1 MEKYRNTADHST
13 GIHPFIP
20 IVGVGFPVLNVVLAP
35 VFLAVRVPVFLVGA
49 CLLVLSEFIGP
60 ISSLAAKTLLVAF
73 GASRVEEKL
82 LRPGADDTP
91 EIIVA
96 NHGSF
101 IDVLHVASR
110 FSARTFVIY
119 DAGDR
124 KFVSKSLLKAILHSF
139 SSADVPSST
148 DNKVLEVD
156 FKAIKYP
163 ALVLPEGTT
172 SNGRGLLTFESGA
185 FRGMWAHKDL
195 LQYHQTMHC
204 SCGFSGT
211 SFFKL
216 SLQRCRSRK
225 ENYFSWVQLWKSP
238 SCYFLSGMRQPK
250 SPQKLRLKGL
260 VHCLRAWMLKKFVAG
275 SSDLYRWK
283 QRFLPAEDV
292 SSQQMH
298 CQHENFSADDTVIG
312 PVR

>member
-185 FRGMWAHKDL
+185 FRGVDRGKKITL
-195 LQYHQTMHC
+195 V
-204 SCGFSGT
+204 GF
-211 SFFKL
+211 
-216 SLQRCRSRK
+216 
-225 ENYFSWVQLWKSP
+225 NYGNPRVVTFSATYTV
-238 SCYFLSGMRQPK
+238 
-250 SPQKLRLKGL
+250 
-260 VHCLRAWMLKKFVAG
+260 G
-275 SSDLYRWK
+275 SSVFYLLKMLAHSRCIVSTRISALTTQSSDPSVEIRKALTNAAQVPLLSVGHRE
-283 QRFLPAEDV
+283 RAEFERNWR
-292 SSQQMH
+292 STQGTKAYS
-298 CQHENFSADDTVIG
+298 
-312 PVR
+312 

>member
-1 MEKYRNTADHST
+1 MVNQILSELRR
-13 GIHPFIP
+13 
-20 IVGVGFPVLNVVLAP
+20 VFPTVVLA
-35 VFLAVRVPVFLVGA
+35 
-49 CLLVLSEFIGP
+49 LVLAHSF
-60 ISSLAAKTLLVAF
+60 SLMLPHKQ
-73 GASRVEEKL
+73 
-82 LRPGADDTP
+82 
-91 EIIVA
+91 
-96 NHGSF
+96 GSF

-238 SCYFLSGMRQPK
+238 SCYFLS
-250 SPQKLRLKGL
+250 
-260 VHCLRAWMLKKFVAG
+260 
-275 SSDLYRWK
+275 DLYRWK